1 MKLFFKLS
9 LITIFLTTFLKA
21 DQVNYFHIGTSN
33 AKIKNDTFTELGVGY
48 GTSRYHDSIIVGVF
62 FDFNYGNVKFQNK
75 KDSVYT
81 FSSDLKLGY
90 AFLNRDFSVYALGA
104 AALQSIG
111 NIDGAGFGYGGGA
124 EYKIAKNFA
133 LNFEY
138 KKYDMTSNK
147 EDYDYE
153 KSNLY
158 LKIIF

>member
-21 DQVNYFHIGTSN
+21 DKVNSFYIGTSN
-33 AKIKNDTFTELGVGY
+33 AKIFNETYTELGLGF
-48 GTSRYHDSIIVGVF
+48 GTSGYFDSIIFGLYYNL
-62 FDFNYGNVKFQNK
+62 NYGNIRVENK
-75 KDSVYT
+75 SKEVST
-81 FSSDLKLGY
+81 FSTDLKLGY
-90 AFLNRDFSVYALGA
+90 AFLNRDFSIYALGA
-104 AALQSIG
+104 AAFQSIG

-138 KKYDMTSNK
+138 KKYDMVSNK

-153 KSNLY
+153 KSNLH